1 MAASPPRRLRFRSQ
15 EWFDNAADVG
25 MTALYLE
32 RYFNFGLTPE
42 ELKGGRPIVGI
53 AQTGSELAPCNYV
66 HTQIVDRVRDGIRD
80 GGGIPIVFPVHPIHK
95 QARRPTAALDR
106 NLAYLALVEILHG
119 YPFDGV
125 VLTTGCDKS
134 TPATIMAAITL
145 DLPAIVLSG
154 GPMLDAH
161 WRGKLAGSGTIHWE
175 ARKLYATGDLD
186 DEGYIEMALAQ
197 VPSTGH
203 CNTMG
208 TATTMNSLAES
219 LGLSLKGCAAIPAPY
234 RERAAMAYR
243 TGKAAV
249 DMVLNDRR
257 PSHILTRAAF
267 ENAIRMNTALGG
279 STNAQIHIT
288 AMARHAGVEID
299 IADWER
305 IGYDIPLLVNLQP
318 AGEFLGEA
326 FHRAGG
332 VPAVL
337 WELKKAGK
345 LNPDC
350 LTCDGGPIGVR
361 AQEAKDRRVIF
372 PYGQPMRDKAGFLV
386 MRGNLFDS
394 AIMKTSVIDDEF
406 RTRYLSH
413 PERPGRFEARAIVFD
428 GSEDYHARL
437 NDPALGIEENSILV
451 MRQAGPVG
459 WPGSAEVVNMQPPDA
474 LLKRGI
480 RSLPTM
486 GDGRQ
491 SGTSGSLSIL
501 HVTPESALGGG
512 LALLETGDTVRVDIP
527 NRRVDLLL
535 PDDEIAMRRAACKP
549 SMPAD
554 QTPWQHLYRQFVGP
568 LSTGACLDFA
578 LAFAE
583 VGKKIPRHNH

>member
-1 MAASPPRRLRFRSQ
+1 MAA
-15 EWFDNAADVG
+15 
-25 MTALYLE
+25 T
-32 RYFNFGLTPE
+32 
-42 ELKGGRPIVGI
+42 
-53 AQTGSELAPCNYV
+53 
-66 HTQIVDRVRDGIRD
+66 
-80 GGGIPIVFPVHPIHK
+80 
-95 QARRPTAALDR
+95 
-106 NLAYLALVEILHG
+106 
-119 YPFDGV
+119 
-125 VLTTGCDKS
+125 
-134 TPATIMAAITL
+134 TL

-175 ARKLYATGDLD
+175 ARKLYATGELD

-208 TATTMNSLAES
+208 TATTMNSLAET

-249 DMVLNDRR
+249 EMVLSDRR
-257 PSHILTRAAF
+257 PSQILTRPAF
-267 ENAIRMNTALGG
+267 ENAIRMTTALGG

-288 AMARHAGVEID
+288 AIARHAGIEID
-299 IADWER
+299 IADWEQL
-305 IGYDIPLLVNLQP
+305 GYDVPLLVNLQP

-326 FHRAGG
+326 FHKAGG

-337 WELKKAGK
+337 WELKQAGK
-345 LNPDC
+345 LNVDC
-350 LTCDGGPIGVR
+350 LTCDGGPIGAR
-361 AQEAKDRRVIF
+361 AEETKDRRVIF
-372 PYGQPMRDKAGFLV
+372 AYDKPMREQAGFLV

-394 AIMKTSVIDDEF
+394 AVMKTSVIDDDF
-406 RTRYLSH
+406 RTRYLAH
-413 PERPGRFEARAIVFD
+413 PDHPGAFEARAIVFD

-437 NDPALGIEENSILV
+437 NDPALRIDENSILV
-451 MRQAGPVG
+451 IRQAGPVG

-491 SGTSGSLSIL
+491 SGTSGSPSIL
-501 HVTPESALGGG
+501 HVTPEAALGGG
-512 LALLETGDTVRVDIP
+512 LALLKTGDKVRVDIP

-535 PDDEIAMRRAACKP
+535 PEAEIAARRAACKP
-549 SMPAD
+549 TMPAD
-554 QTPWQHLYRQFVGP
+554 QTPWQHVYRKFVGP

-578 LAFAE
+578 LAFSDVA
-583 VGKKIPRHNH
+583 KTIPRHNH